1 MAQGQNPKP
10 TLTQGRNYGLL
21 LKEECLPLASE
32 VAAALSVLNPL
43 GEPSLELLFW
53 KLLPSASN
61 TKSSHIQL
69 PSARNCFFV
78 WKRMVKG
85 GKSLVFRGR
94 RMNYSLPFPCEN
106 VKNENVYSLGVLILK
121 KHVTAG
127 TSASTY
133 SVEKI
138 CP

>member
-43 GEPSLELLFW
+43 GKPLL
-53 KLLPSASN
+53 
-61 TKSSHIQL
+61 
-69 PSARNCFFV
+69 NCFSGNCSHQLQILSQVTFSYLQQ
-78 WKRMVKG
+78 KLFFCMKTGMVKG

-94 RMNYSLPFPCEN
+94 RMSYSLPFPCEN

-127 TSASTY
+127 TSACTY